1 MLSYFRFTAK
11 SFVKQALQI
20 TTKKKKGKDRISP
33 PNDFE
38 CSSNVPGDI
47 RAFFLTPLR
56 AAMTVEAALVLPLFL
71 FCMTALI
78 QYGSVMGTAVQIGT
92 ALTETGKS
100 MATAAYAMK
109 YGGEGSAP
117 GLGVSALSAGYAHHK
132 VIGRAGN
139 TDRIKNVNMALSSFL
154 QEEEQIDLVRTYQI
168 KTPVAVIKLPGNFF
182 LQRACVRA
190 WTGRGAQGGDGSGT
204 GNENGQG
211 EVYVTESGRVYHE
224 DPECSYLNPSIRE
237 VDEDA
242 IGGLR
247 NRSGEK
253 YRPCESCGGGSGTV
267 YITDEG
273 NRYHRSIDCSGLK
286 RTIHTEEKG
295 SCGLR
300 PCSKCSGG

>member
-1 MLSYFRFTAK
+1 MLLYFNLL
-11 SFVKQALQI
+11 SICSVKQL
-20 TTKKKKGKDRISP
+20 TKAVPKMKKRKDRISP
-33 PNDFE
+33 QNDFQ
-38 CSSNVPGDI
+38 CSSKVLRDI

-109 YGGEGSAP
+109 YGEEGSAP
-117 GLGVSALSAGYAHHK
+117 GLGVSALSSGYAHHK

-139 TDRIKNVNMALSSFL
+139 TDRIKSVNMALSSFL
-154 QEEEQIDLVRTYQI
+154 QEDEQIDLVMTYQI
-168 KTPVAVIKLPGNFF
+168 KTPVPVIKLPGNFF

-190 WTGRGAQGGDGSGT
+190 WTGRGAQDSNGSGNGDG
-204 GNENGQG
+204 NGQG
-211 EVYVTESGRVYHE
+211 EVYVSETGSVYHE

-237 VDEDA
+237 IDEDV

-267 YITDEG
+267 YITSEG
-273 NRYHRSIDCSGLK
+273 NRYHRSVGCSGLK
-286 RTIHTEEKG
+286 RTIHTEDRD

>member
-1 MLSYFRFTAK
+1 M
-11 SFVKQALQI
+11 
-20 TTKKKKGKDRISP
+20 
-33 PNDFE
+33 
-38 CSSNVPGDI
+38 
-47 RAFFLTPLR
+47 TPLR

-154 QEEEQIDLVRTYQI
+154 QEEEQIDLVMTYQI

-237 VDEDA
+237 GDEDA

>member
-1 MLSYFRFTAK
+1 M
-11 SFVKQALQI
+11 
-20 TTKKKKGKDRISP
+20 KKRKDRISP
-33 PNDFE
+33 QNDFQ
-38 CSSNVPGDI
+38 CSSKVLRYI

-117 GLGVSALSAGYAHHK
+117 GLGVSALSSGYAHHK
-132 VIGRAGN
+132 VIGRARN
-139 TDRIKNVNMALSSFL
+139 TDRIKSVNMALSSFL
-154 QEEEQIDLVRTYQI
+154 QEDEQIDLVMTYQI
-168 KTPVAVIKLPGNFF
+168 KTPVPVIKLPGNFF

-190 WTGRGAQGGDGSGT
+190 WTGRGAQDSNGSGNGDG
-204 GNENGQG
+204 NGQG
-211 EVYVTESGRVYHE
+211 EVYVSETGSVYHE

-237 VDEDA
+237 IDEDV

-267 YITDEG
+267 YITSEG
-273 NRYHRSIDCSGLK
+273 NRYHRSVGCSGLK
-286 RTIHTEEKG
+286 RTIHTEDRD

>member
-154 QEEEQIDLVRTYQI
+154 QEEEQIDLVMTYQI

-190 WTGRGAQGGDGSGT
+190 WTGRGAQGG
-204 GNENGQG
+204 
-211 EVYVTESGRVYHE
+211 VYVTESGRVYHE

-300 PCSKCSGG
+300 PCLKCSGG

>member
-11 SFVKQALQI
+11 HFVKQVSQLVP
-20 TTKKKKGKDRISP
+20 KMKKGKDRISP

-38 CSSNVPGDI
+38 HSSSLYRDI
-47 RAFFLTPLR
+47 RAFFLTPLH

-78 QYGSVMGTAVQIGT
+78 QYGVVMGTAVQIGT

-139 TDRIKNVNMALSSFL
+139 TERIKNVNMALSSFL
-154 QEEEQIDLVRTYQI
+154 QEDEQIDLVMTYQI
-168 KTPVAVIKLPGNFF
+168 KTPFSIIKLPGNFF

-190 WTGRGAQGGDGSGT
+190 WTGSGAQEGSGSEA
-204 GNENGQG
+204 GSGNGQG
-211 EVYVTESGRVYHE
+211 EVYVSETGSVYHE
-224 DPECSYLNPSIRE
+224 DPECTYLNPSIRE
-237 VDEDA
+237 IDEEA
-242 IGGLR
+242 VSGLR

-267 YITDEG
+267 YITSEG
-273 NRYHRSIDCSGLK
+273 NRYHRSIGCGGLK
-286 RTIHTEEKG
+286 RTIHTEEKD